1 MSKNLSMIT
10 KNIGRKL
17 KKHSPEIL
25 TGIGIAGMISATVM
39 AVRATPKALQNIEHE
54 KKEQNVTKLPLIEMA
69 KCTWK
74 SYIPS
79 AVTIIVSSVC
89 LVGASTV
96 SFKRNT
102 ALATAYAMTEATLK
116 SYQEKVVETIGEKK
130 ADAIK
135 TKVVK
140 EKMDSNPINNK
151 EVIITTKGDTLCY
164 DSVSGRYFKSDIDTI
179 KKIVNELN
187 RRMLSETYISLN
199 DFYYELGLSFTK
211 MGDQLGWNIDRGLI
225 DISYVPLLAD
235 DGNPCLAMEYTVSPE
250 YDYC

>member
-1 MSKNLSMIT
+1 MNKNLSVIT
-10 KNIGRKL
+10 KNIGRKI

-39 AVRATPKALQNIEHE
+39 AVKATPKALKNIECE
-54 KKEQNVTKLPLIEMA
+54 KDEQQVSKLQPIEVV

-74 SYIPS
+74 CYISS
-79 AVTIIVSSVC
+79 AITILMSATC
-89 LVGASTV
+89 LIGASTV

-102 ALATAYAMTEATLK
+102 ALASVYAMTEATLK
-116 SYQEKVVETIGEKK
+116 SYQEKVAETVGEKK
-130 ADAIK
+130 AEEIK
-135 TKVVK
+135 TKIVK
-140 EKMDSNPINNK
+140 EKIENNPMANK
-151 EVIITTKGDTLCY
+151 EVIITSKGDTLCY

-187 RRMLSETYISLN
+187 RRMLSESYISLN

-235 DGNPCLAMEYTVSPE
+235 DGNPCLAIEYAVSPE